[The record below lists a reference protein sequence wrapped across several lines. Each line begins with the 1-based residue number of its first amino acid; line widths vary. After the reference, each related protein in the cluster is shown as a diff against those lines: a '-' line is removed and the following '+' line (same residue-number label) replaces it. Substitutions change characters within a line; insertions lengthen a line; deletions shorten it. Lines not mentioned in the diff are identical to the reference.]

1 MFSSELLLEINEIFG
16 IRLISPFVTK
26 VRALKRKS
34 STQIMLNG
42 CDNVDMVM
50 YITPWSGVLLL
61 YRILRNVAVYQN
73 SINPQTDR
81 ETELFAS

>member
-34 STQIMLNG
+34 STQIMLNR

-50 YITPWSGVLLL
+50 YIAPWSFITLSDFTQRRSLSEFNKSANG
-61 YRILRNVAVYQN
+61 
-73 SINPQTDR
+73 
-81 ETELFAS
+81 

>member
-50 YITPWSGVLLL
+50 YITPWSFITLSDFTQRRSLSEFNKSANG
-61 YRILRNVAVYQN
+61 
-73 SINPQTDR
+73 
-81 ETELFAS
+81 